1 MDKKVDSRR
10 YESWIVPID
19 VARMLYVRG
28 FDGLLFYVW
37 ENDRLRFYGESDSI
51 TSGEWM
57 SNDFCLCLD
66 ELFEHHPEIYHLTSL
81 PAPTYEQAFEWV
93 RSKRVYGEIT
103 RIPKVNA
110 WVYYAVDERDG
121 VYKVV
126 TGEGDDYE
134 KVRLDCLVHCLEFI
148 EVL

>member
-66 ELFEHHPEIYHLTSL
+66 ELFEYHPENYHLTSL
-81 PAPTYEQAFEWV
+81 PAATYEQAFKWLMD
-93 RSKRVYGEIT
+93 RGIYGEISK
-103 RIPKVNA
+103 IPKVNA
-110 WVYYAVDERDG
+110 WVYNAIDESELQ
-121 VYKVV
+121 VKMV